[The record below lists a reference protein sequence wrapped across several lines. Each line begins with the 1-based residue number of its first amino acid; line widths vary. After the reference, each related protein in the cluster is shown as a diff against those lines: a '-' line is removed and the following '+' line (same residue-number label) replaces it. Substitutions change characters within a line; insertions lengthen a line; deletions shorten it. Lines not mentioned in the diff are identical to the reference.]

1 MGNLSWD
8 EVKDNIKNDFGELK
22 DDVKKDTDNAA
33 AKSPAGCIFKGLGYA
48 IVGSV
53 GCVFFGGALGTLFL
67 LGGIIGLVSNISKYK
82 QLTKHDDNKK

>member
-8 EVKDNIKNDFGELK
+8 EVKDNVKKDFGELK
-22 DDVKKDTDNAA
+22 DDIKKDTDSAA

-67 LGGIIGLVSNISKYK
+67 LGGIIGLASNISKYK